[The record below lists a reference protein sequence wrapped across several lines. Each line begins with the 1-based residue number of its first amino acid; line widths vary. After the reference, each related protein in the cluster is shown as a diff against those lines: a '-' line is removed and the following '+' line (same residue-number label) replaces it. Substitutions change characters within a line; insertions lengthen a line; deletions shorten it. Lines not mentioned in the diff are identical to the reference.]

1 MEAEFQ
7 QPSAFFIKQNFEHL
21 DAMDIFSRFQTFEVT
36 QEMRNY
42 ENVFHSKK
50 V

>member
-7 QPSAFFIKQNFEHL
+7 QPSVFFIKQNVEHL